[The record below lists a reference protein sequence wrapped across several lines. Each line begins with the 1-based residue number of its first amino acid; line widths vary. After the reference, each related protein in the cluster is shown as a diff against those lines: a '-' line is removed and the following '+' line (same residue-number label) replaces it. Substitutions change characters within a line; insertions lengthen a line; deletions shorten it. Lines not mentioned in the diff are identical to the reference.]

1 MVGMSGSS
9 FQDYVY
15 PRLLKCRSG
24 RWFKIESE
32 EDILEQINELLEAFR
47 KTSFEEPLR
56 EPLEVYSCPA
66 CGEVELYEFYT
77 ELPTD
82 YGLAHV
88 WVEYCL
94 NCKRAVVRRSRYV
107 KLHFRRH
114 GIVPVPENQ
123 TSLNVFLI
131 EGGEAHAADR
141 P

>member
-1 MVGMSGSS
+1 MAGMSSSS

-15 PRLLKCRSG
+15 PRLLEHRSG
-24 RWFKIESE
+24 RWFRIESE
-32 EDILEQINELLEAFR
+32 EDIIGHIDELLEAFS
-47 KTSFEEPLR
+47 KTSFEKPLR
-56 EPLEVYSCPA
+56 EPLEVYTCPA
-66 CGEVELYEFYT
+66 CGERELYDFYT

-131 EGGEAHAADR
+131 EGGEAHAIDR
-141 P
+141 L